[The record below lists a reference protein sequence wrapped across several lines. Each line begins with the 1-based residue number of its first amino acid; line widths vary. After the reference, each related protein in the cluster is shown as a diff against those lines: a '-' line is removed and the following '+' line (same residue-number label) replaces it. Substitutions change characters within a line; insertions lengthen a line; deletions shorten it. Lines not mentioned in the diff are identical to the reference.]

1 MFFTTAHFYYVTHDQ
16 MDESKATTT
25 YCQVDEKTNPLP
37 EPVFG
42 LPCHDKCPDGTF
54 ATVDPKTR
62 SMDCQK
68 CPANTYSVGSGG
80 IRVDGTMGAFGY
92 KGEDGSVMPL
102 RMEATC

>member
-1 MFFTTAHFYYVTHDQ
+1 M
-16 MDESKATTT
+16 E
-25 YCQVDEKTNPLP
+25 
-37 EPVFG
+37 
-42 LPCHDKCPDGTF
+42 
-54 ATVDPKTR
+54 
-62 SMDCQK
+62 CQK